1 MEACIKVTIE
11 SDSFGSILLYLDKHL
26 DESYKRVCM
35 DIGRNE
41 VAYGVIE
48 DFVVYDEIQFKIT
61 CNDCVYK
68 QNDGLFRK
76 YYEIELKHA
85 RLEYIKNF
93 IEKCIDYN
101 VKKSWYNNLSIF
113 NSFYSTWSHESFLS
127 LRDIS
132 KVYLPQKI
140 KENVIEDITNFNNPK
155 VIERY
160 SQLGINH
167 TRIYMLYGP
176 PGTGKTSLIRSIA
189 TYFKKNLCYF
199 NIEKDTNDNNIK
211 SCLKKI
217 PDNSII
223 CIEDIDEIFPTDKNA
238 INELT
243 FSGFL
248 NCFDGFSTPNN
259 LIIFMTT
266 NHLPKL
272 ENAIIRRIS
281 YFIEFKYAVKEQIK
295 QMFETF
301 FPEYS
306 FESFYQNVKNHQVTI
321 NVLKKFFTR
330 YLLSDIVEESKNFSK
345 FVNGELK
352 TENSNIEKFYT

>member
-1 MEACIKVTIE
+1 MQACIKITIE
-11 SDSFGSILLYLDKHL
+11 HDNFNSILHYLDKHL
-26 DESYKRVCM
+26 DGTYKRIYL
-35 DIGRNE
+35 DIDSNE
-41 VAYGVIE
+41 VALGVIE
-48 DFVVYDEIQFKIT
+48 DFVVYDEIQLKIT
-61 CNDCVYK
+61 SNDTIYK
-68 QNDGLFRK
+68 TNDGLFRK
-76 YYEIELKHA
+76 YYEINMEHA
-85 RLEYIKNF
+85 SLEHIKNF
-93 IEKCIDYN
+93 IEKCVEYN
-101 VKKSWYNNLSIF
+101 VKKSWYTNLSIF
-113 NSFYSTWSHESFLS
+113 NSYYSSWRHESFLS

-140 KENVIEDITNFNNPK
+140 KENVIEDITTFNNPK

-160 SQLGINH
+160 SELGINH

-199 NIEKDTNDNNIK
+199 DIDSDTTDTNIK
-211 SCLKKI
+211 GCLKKI

-223 CIEDIDEIFPTDKNA
+223 CLEDIDELFPTDKNA
-238 INELT
+238 SNQLT

-248 NCFDGFSTPNN
+248 NCFDGFSTPSN

-281 YFIEFKYAVKEQIK
+281 YFIEFKYAVKEQVK

-301 FPEYS
+301 FPGQS
-306 FESFYQNVKNHQVTI
+306 FESFYEHIKNHQVTI
-321 NVLKKFFTR
+321 NILEKYFTR
-330 YLLSDIVEESKNFSK
+330 YLLSDIVEKSKNFSK

-352 TENSNIEKFYT
+352 TEISNIEKFYT